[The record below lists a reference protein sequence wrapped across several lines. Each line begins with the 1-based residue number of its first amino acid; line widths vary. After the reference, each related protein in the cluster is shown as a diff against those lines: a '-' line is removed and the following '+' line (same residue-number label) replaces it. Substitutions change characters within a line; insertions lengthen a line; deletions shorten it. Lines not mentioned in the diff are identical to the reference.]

1 VATLENEKAVTEYVR
16 RAMAESDFFL
26 ADGLAA
32 TEDEIA
38 ELLGADLPF
47 VTEVL
52 RYAAGSG
59 GKRFRPRLTLL
70 SAATAGT
77 DPKRVAGLA
86 ACMECIHLATL
97 LHDDVIDESP
107 FRHGRPTTHRRFSNR
122 LSILGGDYI
131 LTRVFQYLIRDL
143 KNWEILDAVVAT
155 TNRLVAGE
163 FLETWRQGRLDIA
176 EEDYVNIIT
185 LKSAKLLE
193 TSCKVGAIA
202 AGCSGGEREA
212 FISYGLN
219 TGISFQ
225 IADDC
230 LDLDGEGELTGKERF
245 ADVRSAKVTLPII
258 YGLKSS
264 KSREVGAAVRAI
276 WDGETAEEELLRFL
290 TESGALEK
298 SRATARVY
306 AGRGKKALTAVRPG
320 EATDYLAAL
329 ADWTWCR
336 RY

>member
-1 VATLENEKAVTEYVR
+1 MATFDNEKALTGNGR
-16 RAMAESDFFL
+16 RAMAETDFFL

-32 TEDEIA
+32 TENKIA

-70 SAATAGT
+70 SAATAGVEQ
-77 DPKRVAGLA
+77 KRVAGLA
-86 ACMECIHLATL
+86 ACMECVHLATL

-107 FRHGRPTTHRRFSNR
+107 FRRGRPTTHQRFSNR

-131 LTRVFQYLIRDL
+131 LTRVFQYLIHEV
-143 KNWEILDAVVAT
+143 KNWDILDAVVAT

-193 TSCKVGAIA
+193 TSCQVGAIA
-202 AGCSGGEREA
+202 AGYGGGERRA
-212 FISYGLN
+212 FTSYGLN

-225 IADDC
+225 ITDDC
-230 LDLDGEGELTGKERF
+230 LDLDGEGELTGKEKF
-245 ADVRSAKVTLPII
+245 ADVRSGKITLPII
-258 YGLKSS
+258 YGLKSP
-264 KSREVGAAVRAI
+264 KSREVGAAVQAV
-276 WDGETAEEELLRFL
+276 WDGEPAEEKLLRVL
-290 TESGALEK
+290 REGGAIEK
-298 SRATARVY
+298 SRATARAY
-306 AGRGKKALTAVRPG
+306 AEKGKEALAGVPPG
-320 EATDYLAAL
+320 EATKYLAAL

-336 RY
+336 QY